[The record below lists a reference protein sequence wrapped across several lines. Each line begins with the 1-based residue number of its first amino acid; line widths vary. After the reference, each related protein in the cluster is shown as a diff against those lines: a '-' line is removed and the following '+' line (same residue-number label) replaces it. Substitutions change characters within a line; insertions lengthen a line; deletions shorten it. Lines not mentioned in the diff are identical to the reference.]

1 MFQACLVL
9 PLFELSLPSG
19 FTFDSVSFYWDL
31 KEKEFQG
38 ISFENSEINH
48 GFFLKEK
55 ILLVFKD
62 IF

>member
-1 MFQACLVL
+1 MSQACLVL

-19 FTFDSVSFYWDL
+19 SNFDSVSFGWDL

-38 ISFENSEINH
+38 IPFENSEINH
-48 GFFLKEK
+48 GFFLNKK
-55 ILLVFKD
+55 ILFVFTD